1 MPETNTMLPARV
13 QADTAAPHFSKLLS
27 IGSTRM
33 ISRCMRPFLVH
44 VSAI

>member
-1 MPETNTMLPARV
+1 V
-13 QADTAAPHFSKLLS
+13 DTGAPHFSKLLS

-44 VSAI
+44 VSPIQGPKDR